1 LKDFIVAFFGW
12 FVLMGRNGLHVGDW
26 VEINGV
32 GGEVVEIGMLRTI
45 LLEMGNWTDTGHPT
59 GRRIAFMNSYAIEG
73 HYFNFST
80 ANQWLWDE
88 LQITLPPGGDPYGTA
103 ERIRQ
108 TVESATEKDAA
119 EAAQDWERV
128 TRQYGTREFSA
139 KPAVDLRPSVNGLEV
154 LVRYI
159 TRAPQRYDVK
169 SRLFQEIVPLLR

>member
-1 LKDFIVAFFGW
+1 
-12 FVLMGRNGLHVGDW
+12 MNG
-26 VEINGV
+26 
-32 GGEVVEIGMLRTI
+32 
-45 LLEMGNWTDTGHPT
+45 
-59 GRRIAFMNSYAIEG
+59 FAIEG

-88 LQITLPPGGDPYGTA
+88 LQVTLPPGGDPYGTA

-108 TVESATEKDAA
+108 TVETATAADAV

-154 LVRYI
+154 FVRYI
-159 TRAPQRYDVK
+159 TRAPQRYVVK
-169 SRLFQEIVPLLR
+169 SRLFQQIVPLLHSGTVVPAGASPEVAS